1 MRDDTKDDTQE
12 ISKSNYILPHL
23 LSNND
28 LHFASTKQQPSK
40 QIGVVEF
47 SNRYDSCGKVC
58 NGIEFG
64 LSMLNTTLPW
74 GYLAI
79 FDFKVSPNLS
89 ITIITLILLRIL
101 LCMLASIAVY

>member
-12 ISKSNYILPHL
+12 ISKSNHLLPHL

-64 LSMLNTTLPW
+64 LSMLSTTLPW